1 MHQETWELKREMW
14 RKQQLT
20 VSPSNNKESSQTKT
34 NTLETTASNVVDS
47 RDHPPISEQN

>member
-14 RKQQLT
+14 RKQQPT
-20 VSPSNNKESSQTKT
+20 ASPSNKEGSQTKT

-47 RDHPPISEQN
+47 RDHLPISEQN